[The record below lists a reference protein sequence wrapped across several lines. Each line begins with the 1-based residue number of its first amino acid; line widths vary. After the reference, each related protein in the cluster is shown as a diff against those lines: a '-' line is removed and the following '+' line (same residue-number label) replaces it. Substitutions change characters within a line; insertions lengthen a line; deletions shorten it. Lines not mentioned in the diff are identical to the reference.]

1 MHIGRKGAC
10 ADASASRDNTAGP
23 LFPSY
28 GPILSKDVQHFNM
41 NTINRLFSY
50 CVFKLAESCTVQYVK
65 VYSTI

>member
-1 MHIGRKGAC
+1 VQMR
-10 ADASASRDNTAGP
+10 P
-23 LFPSY
+23 LRVIILPDHCFLAT
-28 GPILSKDVQHFNM
+28 GPILSKDVQHFNK